1 LCIRGAGLGREG
13 GRESDVRCWLGGWLG
28 GWVRGGAVQGFGGA
42 GNIVGAGGEVH
53 CDSAC
58 WAGIGDAAATTAR
71 KASDVEGEGVL
82 KACCICILDDREAVG
97 REAFEA
103 GRDIPSIGSHRVINS
118 SYASV
123 S

>member
-1 LCIRGAGLGREG
+1 LCVRGAGLGREG
-13 GRESDVRCWLGGWLG
+13 GRESDVRCWLGR
-28 GWVRGGAVQGFGGA
+28 WVRGGAVQGCGGA

-58 WAGIGDAAATTAR
+58 WARIGGAAAATAR
-71 KASDVEGEGVL
+71 KASNVEGEGVL
-82 KACCICILDDREAVG
+82 KACRICILDDREAVG

-103 GRDIPSIGSHRVINS
+103 GRDVPSIGSHRVINS

>member
-28 GWVRGGAVQGFGGA
+28 GW